1 MKKIVILF
9 IVNLFVFFPIFE
21 VLAQNNQM
29 TVPLKDITRVDGVR
43 ENQLRGFGVVTGLD
57 GTGDGRLDFVNR
69 SIANVL
75 QEIGIN
81 IEDPAGA
88 RLDNIA
94 AVMVTATLPPF
105 KRSGDKIDVTISS
118 LGNAEDLSGGV
129 LLQTPLEGAD
139 NNVYAVAQ
147 GPVSTGG
154 GGEGNHLTTVRIPE
168 GALVERE
175 LPFQFV
181 GEEDLVSF
189 QLRRAD
195 FTTASRIADVINEEF
210 GEQISRVENS
220 RTIQVQLPADHREEP
235 ARFVSRI
242 ENLEVNP
249 GRKNKIII
257 NERTGTVIMGE
268 RITVRPTAISHGDIS
283 LRVAPN
289 NNEPAAAEEG
299 ETMMLPEATT
309 VQEVVEALNAV
320 GASTDTVIAVLTAL
334 DHSGALSV
342 PLEVM

>member
-1 MKKIVILF
+1 MKKIVIFFLVNYLLLF
-9 IVNLFVFFPIFE
+9 PAVE
-21 VLAQNNQM
+21 ALAQNNEV
-29 TVPLKDITRVDGVR
+29 TVPLKDITRVHGVR

-69 SIANVL
+69 SIANAL

-81 IEDPAGA
+81 VEDPAGA

-118 LGNAEDLSGGV
+118 LGNADDLSGGV

-147 GPVSTGG
+147 GPVSAGG

-181 GEEDLVSF
+181 EEEGVISF
-189 QLRRAD
+189 QLRRGD
-195 FTTASRIADVINEEF
+195 FTTASRIADEINEEF
-210 GEQISRVENS
+210 DAGIAQAENS
-220 RTIQVQLPADHREEP
+220 SRIEVQVPDQYQEEP
-235 ARFVSRI
+235 ARFVSI
-242 ENLEVNP
+242 VENLEVNP
-249 GRKNKIII
+249 GRKNQVIV
-257 NERTGTVIMGE
+257 NERTGTVVMGE

-283 LRVAPN
+283 LQVAADN
-289 NNEPAAAEEG
+289 DEPAAAEDG

-320 GASTDTVIAVLTAL
+320 GASTDTVIAVLSAL
-334 DHSGALSV
+334 DRSGALSV